1 MRSLPFW
8 PHLCKDCRFGLV
20 QDADKR
26 LSRIR
31 HTQFFRQAVV
41 AEQVDKAS
49 QNQQVVALA
58 IRRNRNH
65 KDHIH
70 QLAVRCAPVQPAGK
84 GQRGQPKR
92 GNARIA
98 GMRDGKPFPNVGGA
112 ARAFTLMEAPLYPFC
127 P

>member
-1 MRSLPFW
+1 M
-8 PHLCKDCRFGLV
+8 
-20 QDADKR
+20 
-26 LSRIR
+26 
-31 HTQFFRQAVV
+31 V

-58 IRRNRNH
+58 VRRNRNH

-98 GMRDGKPFPNVGGA
+98 GMRDGKPFPNGGGA
-112 ARAFTLMEAPLYPFC
+112 ARAFTLTHGFIVGGTVGDHAVALLKFHQGFQRRLHTGHLGMQHHTVTVQ
-127 P
+127 

>member
-1 MRSLPFW
+1 MCSLPFW
-8 PHLCKDCRFGLV
+8 LIYAKIAASVWFRMRI
-20 QDADKR
+20 KR

-58 IRRNRNH
+58 VRRNRNH

-98 GMRDGKPFPNVGGA
+98 GMRDGKPFPNGSGA
-112 ARAFTLMEAPLYPFC
+112 ARASRSHTAL
-127 P
+127 